1 MTRTT
6 TALGLLTLLALTACG
21 GEDRGSAGGSAARD
35 SGSGNDGG
43 VVSAADV
50 AEEARGKVRCPAKVA
65 TPERAAGAPVDDV
78 LGVRPGLSYDEA
90 ANLVLCSNELIV
102 ITEDESR
109 GFQIQSYGQKLRQG
123 FAARSAKPRDETPK
137 SSQDYLSEM
146 SEAAANRSGNAVVPD
161 MAPGE
166 VKWYVGTLGL
176 PGADRV
182 IDVAREEW
190 FEAGRNPT
198 LESVRQ
204 ALVAKHGRPSR
215 AGDGGTQRQLQ
226 WSFDPS
232 GQQLEDNAIGECIGG
247 SSPDGG
253 FSVTPDCGL
262 VVEARI
268 FALQDNPVL
277 AEYFQVGVVDQAG
290 AYRRLEALKA
300 ALEQAEQSRRAQQV
314 HDAAKNAAVPQL

>member
-1 MTRTT
+1 MFLSEAPLPASV
-6 TALGLLTLLALTACG
+6 ALH
-21 GEDRGSAGGSAARD
+21 
-35 SGSGNDGG
+35 
-43 VVSAADV
+43 
-50 AEEARGKVRCPAKVA
+50 
-65 TPERAAGAPVDDV
+65 
-78 LGVRPGLSYDEA
+78 
-90 ANLVLCSNELIV
+90 
-102 ITEDESR
+102 ESR

-123 FAARSAKPRDETPK
+123 FTARSAKPRDETPK

-198 LESVRQ
+198 LDSVQQ
-204 ALVAKHGRPSR
+204 ALVAKYGRPSR

-226 WSFDPS
+226 WSFDPA